1 MPEYKQLERPHYF
14 FGKLL
19 TAADFQQ
26 EQEYQLDRSRRS
38 NRFLH
43 GWGIVS
49 GLDVYTE
56 DETTVVVSP
65 GFALDCAGNELV
77 LAVPENISL
86 AGVTGKHYL
95 TIRYVETPVGEQPSS
110 QTGTEFSRIREGV
123 CVELAGINPA
133 ENHRGMSAG
142 SPGCGQSHALC
153 LATLNQRDCNWRV
166 TFSKRSLLPKRRR

>member
-1 MPEYKQLERPHYF
+1 MPQYKQLERPHYF
-14 FGKLL
+14 SGKLL

-26 EQEYQLDRSRRS
+26 EQEYQLDRSRRN

-77 LAVPENISL
+77 LALPEKISL
-86 AGVTGKHYL
+86 SSLTGKHYL
-95 TIRYVETPVGEQPSS
+95 TICYVETPVAEQPSS
-110 QTGTEFSRIREGV
+110 QTEIEF
-123 CVELAGINPA
+123 
-133 ENHRGMSAG
+133 
-142 SPGCGQSHALC
+142 
-153 LATLNQRDCNWRV
+153 
-166 TFSKRSLLPKRRR
+166 